1 MFFTCHMPLESDPTF
16 IIGKINLLTVTV
28 EVNDIPLKITL
39 FLYTE
44 AFWRI
49 CQLQDYQTGEYN
61 SLDKNKYPKFKK
73 LFCFHKPHT
82 FVKP

>member
-44 AFWRI
+44 AF
-49 CQLQDYQTGEYN
+49 
-61 SLDKNKYPKFKK
+61 
-73 LFCFHKPHT
+73 
-82 FVKP
+82 